1 MVSPHAKEETPIA
14 SRDNSIESL
23 SALPSDE
30 DYDVERKHTDQYPV
44 NTLTSHQP
52 APDAKDHLPNSGSD
66 PEKPQQ
72 RPEAAMGDAILR
84 FLGVRKRLLEDHPDA
99 IATQYSELWDSDKV
113 EEYKKIY
120 IRDDW
125 ENIEAFD
132 PSFRWT
138 IKEEKQTRRAV
149 DWKIMLWVCVMFS
162 ALNIDRGNLSNATSD
177 NILDDLNIS
186 TDDYNLG
193 VTISKVG
200 FLIAELPSQLISKRL
215 GPDVWIPIQI
225 IIFSI
230 LSGAQFWLNG
240 RASFLALRFLIA
252 VFQGGFIPDTIL
264 YLSYFYPSRRLPIR
278 LAFYWMS
285 SSFVDIFV
293 GFCAVG
299 LLKMR
304 GVLGYAGWR
313 WLFLIE
319 GIFTLLIGIASFFLM
334 PTAPAKTKSW
344 HHPKGYFTD
353 KQVKIIVNSVIRDD
367 PGKASMHN
375 RQPLSIKSIW
385 RCCLDYDLYPLYALG
400 LMFGIPKYPV
410 AQYLSLSLRQ
420 LGFNVIET
428 NLLTIPSTVCGLL
441 TQLGITVLSELV
453 NNRSFVASAE
463 DLWLLPCFIALVT
476 LAEPVKPWSYFAV
489 ATVLLSYPYTHAIQ
503 VAWCSRNSGSVEM
516 RTVSASLYNMFVQVS
531 AMIGANVYQAKDKP
545 RYYKANK
552 VLIGIIVFNCVVLYP
567 GTYFYYKWRNGQKAK
582 VWDTMSEESRKEYL
596 ATTEDKGNKRLDFRF
611 AL

>member
-14 SRDNSIESL
+14 SRDNSFKSL

-30 DYDVERKHTDQYPV
+30 DDDVERKHTDPYPV

-52 APDAKDHLPNSGSD
+52 APDGKDHLPNSGSD
-66 PEKPQQ
+66 LEKPQQ

-84 FLGVRKRLLEDHPDA
+84 FLGVRKRLPEDHPDA

-113 EEYKKIY
+113 EEYKKLY

-149 DWKIMLWVCVMFS
+149 DWKIMLWVCIMFS

-225 IIFSI
+225 IIFSV
-230 LSGAQFWLNG
+230 LSGAQFWLKG

-319 GIFTLLIGIASFFLM
+319 GLFTLLIGIASFFLM

-375 RQPLSIKSIW
+375 RQPLSVKSIW

-410 AQYLSLSLRQ
+410 AQYLSLSFRQ

-476 LAEPVKPWSYFAV
+476 LAEPVNPWSYFAV

-552 VLIGIIVFNCVVLYP
+552 ILIGIIVFNCVVLYP

-582 VWDTMSEESRKEYL
+582 VWDTMSDESRKEYL
-596 ATTEDKGNKRLDFRF
+596 AITEDKGNKRLDFRF